1 MEISN
6 NRTPM
11 ESLILLLVTLGL
23 SDRQLVFEEQKKIQ
37 SIITKHF
44 PKHLETRYEELL
56 QNAILNLKSMDFKS
70 QTDLLKT
77 VSRELKIYYTD
88 KKTLAIIFDD
98 LKELLEADGIVYSF
112 EAQLLEVVNKL
123 WN

>member
-1 MEISN
+1 MEISS

-11 ESLILLLVTLGL
+11 ESLIRLLVTLGL
-23 SDRQLVFEEQKKIQ
+23 SDRQLVFEEQKKIE

-56 QNAILNLKSMDFKS
+56 QNAILNVKSMDFKS

-88 KKTLAIIFDD
+88 KKTLAIIFTD

-112 EAQLLEVVNKL
+112 EAQLLEVVNKI

>member
-56 QNAILNLKSMDFKS
+56 QNAILNVKSMDFKS

-77 VSRELKIYYTD
+77 VSRELKVYYTD
-88 KKTLAIIFDD
+88 KKTLAIIFAD

-112 EAQLLEVVNKL
+112 EAQLLEVVNKI